1 MTQKSLAKII
11 FPEAEN
17 ENIIAA
23 TKSAKLRQIC
33 QPWLEKMPLEK
44 AFNLVK
50 KGEADALIAG
60 IENTTRAL
68 VLASWQILGLKQDE
82 KTFGSFF
89 VAKLRDGRELMLTD
103 GGVTKN
109 PSAEQ
114 LADTTWQSIMAAQKI
129 WPERKIRAAMLSFS
143 TFGSG
148 GEDASITKIQDALKL
163 LHAKK
168 SEREKASEQEILI
181 EGEMQLDVAINATV
195 GQKKAPQSQVAGKAN
210 LLVVPD
216 LNAGNILYK
225 AMEQFA
231 GAVVAGPILTGFKA
245 PVSDLSRGSSLEDV
259 IFTTECLVKLLA

>member
-50 KGEADALIAG
+50 RGEADALIAG

-68 VLASWQILGLKQDE
+68 VLASWQILGLKQGE

-114 LADTTWQSIMAAQKI
+114 LADTTWQSILAAQKI
-129 WPERKIRAAMLSFS
+129 WPERKICAAMLSFS

-163 LHAKK
+163 LHAQ
-168 SEREKASEQEILI
+168 KASKQEILI

-195 GQKKAPQSQVAGKAN
+195 GKKKSPQSQVAGKAN

-245 PVSDLSRGSSLEDV
+245 PVSDLSRGSSIEDV
-259 IFTTECLVKLLA
+259 IFTTECLVKLFA